1 MPFPR
6 IPETIAMRPIK
17 WAVLATHAVRD
28 RLPAVL
34 DTIMER
40 LEAYET
46 EQEQEPTTAS
56 AKSRTEA
63 TGRRARSKERRQ
75 GA

>member
-1 MPFPR
+1 
-6 IPETIAMRPIK
+6 MRPIK

-28 RLPAVL
+28 RL

-46 EQEQEPTTAS
+46 EQEQEPTTAG
-56 AKSRTEA
+56 AKARTKA
-63 TGRRARSKERRQ
+63 TGRRTGSKERRQ